1 MDRTEMIEKIMAA
14 ARAVNFTDEIDDI
27 DVLAYTDKDG
37 NTHED
42 RFDHI
47 DTTTIPMSVHFI
59 GGTGHK
65 NFNVPIARLTDE
77 SLEQLYDCIEQ
88 PAQLTDKQKASQV
101 LRYMEDEMDVKTVLN
116 VLNPYLKD
124 EQLAEVY
131 DSLVSDGAFPADG
144 YCM

>member
-1 MDRTEMIEKIMAA
+1 MIEKIMAA
-14 ARAVNFTDEIDDI
+14 ARGVNFTDEIDDI

-59 GGTGHK
+59 VGTGRR

-77 SLEQLYDCIEQ
+77 SLKQLYDCIEQ

-101 LRYMEDEMDVKTVLN
+101 LLYMEDEMDVKTVLN

-144 YCM
+144 YSV